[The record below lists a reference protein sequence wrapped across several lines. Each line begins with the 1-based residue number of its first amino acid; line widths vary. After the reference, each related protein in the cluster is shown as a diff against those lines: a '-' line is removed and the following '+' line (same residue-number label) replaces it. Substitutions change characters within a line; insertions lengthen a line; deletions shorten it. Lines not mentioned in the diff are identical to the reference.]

1 MLALHDLHKVYT
13 NFNSFKAELNTLLA
27 MDGDLEMAQHC
38 IETLGLI
45 EPISH
50 HYISPDRIQIQ
61 ASNLRESISASG
73 CVSRNRAVLR
83 VLELV
88 CGSAAN
94 IQELSIGLLEGLTGM
109 ASWMQRHVPGLTPLN
124 TLVEVLT
131 SARHDPEATAVLA
144 SLREQAG
151 DFDVLLLQDR
161 IAGVGN
167 TEVFLADLRG
177 FVREGGRVL
186 ATFPMA
192 YGQMASLSRETD
204 SEPILIPGWEILD
217 QARQAGFRQA
227 SMHLIAA
234 WKFGIL
240 AGTLPGVLV
249 LELER

>member
-1 MLALHDLHKVYT
+1 MHALHDLHKVYT
-13 NFNSFKAELNTLLA
+13 NFNSFKADLNTLRA
-27 MDGDLEMAQHC
+27 MDGDLEIAQHC
-38 IETLGLI
+38 IEALGLI

-50 HYISPDRIQIQ
+50 HYISPDRIHIQ

-83 VLELV
+83 AMELV
-88 CGSAAN
+88 CGSAAS
-94 IQELSIGLLEGLTGM
+94 IQELSIGLLEGVTGM
-109 ASWMQRHVPGLTPLN
+109 ATWMKRHVPGLTSMN

-131 SARHDPEATAVLA
+131 SARQDPEAATALA
-144 SLREQAG
+144 TLREQGG

-161 IAGVGN
+161 MAGVGN
-167 TEVFLADLRG
+167 AEEFLAGLHG

-192 YGQMASLSRETD
+192 YGQMASLSRETHG
-204 SEPILIPGWEILD
+204 EPILVPGWEILD

-234 WKFGIL
+234 WKYGIL